1 MNKVFFTFFALLLT
15 IISFSKSYANNDL
28 VFNSETKTV
37 KELKEDIENYEIDKE
52 KLDLKFKNFLK
63 TYKISEYFKQK
74 LTKNGYNNFKNL
86 SEKYL
91 EEKNILTK
99 KLQDK
104 SKSLEDTKEIE
115 EKLLNLKKDLY
126 KNLTIY
132 IKEDKIK
139 AYKDFIKSDVKIYS
153 EKNSIT
159 SEKIKVTKIYKAKVK
174 NLEEQVQTHKD
185 SIRQAISDK
194 LDEKF
199 NQVFESEKF
208 LKLENSKKSD
218 ILNKTITKL
227 EEKKNLL
234 EIKQEKLKENSKKN
248 MNFISIEFNKNKLA
262 VYDISIEKLY
272 VFTEKLEKEE
282 DLTQEKKEDIQ
293 KD

>member
-15 IISFSKSYANNDL
+15 IISFSKSYANDDL

-74 LTKNGYNNFKNL
+74 LTKNEYNNFKNL

-199 NQVFESEKF
+199 NQVFESENF
-208 LKLENSKKSD
+208 LNLKNSEKIS
-218 ILNKTITKL
+218 ILTKTIKKL
-227 EEKKNLL
+227 EEKR
-234 EIKQEKLKENSKKN
+234 EILQKEQDELKENTNKN
-248 MNFISIEFNKNKLA
+248 INFIRIEINKNKLA
-262 VYDISIEKLY
+262 IYDISIEKLY

-282 DLTQEKKEDIQ
+282 DLTQEKKEEIQ